1 MTIPPLIYRRCASA
15 VMLALLIPGSLVGEP
30 PSPAPQRLPSRQQVL
45 DFLLQ
50 TTDWYRDLSEPRG
63 EGDYTALLEECR
75 TIGAQIVRFSI
86 EFAKAEVAIE
96 TTTGTLPVASA
107 NSAVG
112 PDSQRLSAMQAAA
125 EAAARQVNSELAA
138 LRGKRPMIH
147 GQERKKIE
155 VEIED
160 AQTRLALQ
168 QSRSTGYKDL
178 IQFMRSTD
186 LSHGAAGTLELF
198 IGHVEQTIPEA
209 ASNPPVPSP
218 AIAPSWAPPNQI
230 ARQPSS
236 GLVGTFADVNVLAHE
251 LRAID
256 QMTTLTDKLVQ
267 SAQGLRLPLIAPIE
281 EALREPD
288 ISQGEQSLD
297 LDTLRQRTARLE
309 ALTVQV
315 SKVSPALS
323 ALDKQGVLLTQ
334 FQARL
339 ISARSSLL
347 RRYRSAWETLIERL
361 VILLAAIAFLAVIS
375 FGARRL
381 ILHHVRDSN
390 LCRVLLFIE
399 RIVLWL
405 AIVVSFVSAF
415 AFELNSLVTF
425 FGILTAGM
433 AVALQNVLIAVI
445 GYFILVARHRLRIG
459 DRVEL
464 SGVTGEVIEIGLMQ
478 FQLKELDANG
488 NQPTGRVVAFS
499 NSFIF
504 VQPATGLFKSIR
516 DKQPGV

>member
-1 MTIPPLIYRRCASA
+1 
-15 VMLALLIPGSLVGEP
+15 MLALLIPGSLVGD
-30 PSPAPQRLPSRQQVL
+30 SQAPAPQGLPSRQRVL

-50 TTDWYRDLSEPRG
+50 TTDWYRHLSEPQG

-86 EFAKAEVAIE
+86 EFAKADVAIE
-96 TTTGTLPVASA
+96 TAGTVPAASA
-107 NSAVG
+107 HSTAVG
-112 PDSQRLSAMQAAA
+112 SDSQRFSAMQAAA
-125 EAAARQVNSELAA
+125 EAAAQQVNSELAT
-138 LRGKRPMIH
+138 LRGKRPMLH

-186 LSHGAAGTLELF
+186 LSHGGAGTLELF
-198 IGHVEQTIPEA
+198 ISHVEQTIPEA
-209 ASNPPVPSP
+209 ASNPPLPSP
-218 AIAPSWAPPNQI
+218 AIAASWARPNEI

-236 GLVGTFADVNVLAHE
+236 GLVGKFSDVNVLAHE
-251 LRAID
+251 LRAVD

-297 LDTLRQRTARLE
+297 LDTLRHRTARLE

-347 RRYRSAWETLIERL
+347 RRYHTAWETLIERV
-361 VILLAAIAFLAVIS
+361 VILLVVIALLAVIS
-375 FGARRL
+375 SGARRL
-381 ILHHVRDSN
+381 ISHHVRDSS
-390 LCRVLLFIE
+390 LCRVLLFVE
-399 RIVLWL
+399 RIFLFL
-405 AIVVSFVSAF
+405 AIVVSFFSAF

-425 FGILTAGM
+425 VGILTAGT
-433 AVALQNVLIAVI
+433 AVALQNVLIAVVA
-445 GYFILVARHRLRIG
+445 YFILVARLRLKVG

-488 NQPTGRVVAFS
+488 NQPTGRIVAFS